1 MATRPYLLLL
11 CLVGAKLR
19 GAFSTL
25 PVARL
30 CFHIDVQYFATYLK
44 MEHYS
49 VYMRNILPSTAFVI
63 GIPICVFWGFLS
75 DRLGTRFGVCLGPLL
90 WGLIPVGILAFWG
103 PPTARL
109 FAFMVEFTYF
119 VTHICESLTPSAAV
133 EKSDDVQT
141 LPGSTRSVEEMPR
154 SALLSSALPL
164 AFFMRECTKGAQTHA
179 DTEASMHGYL
189 R

>member
-75 DRLGTRFGVCLGPLL
+75 DRLGTRFGLCLGPLL

-119 VTHICESLTPSAAV
+119 VTHICESSTPSAAEIV
-133 EKSDDVQT
+133 LKSLRTCRLCLDQRD
-141 LPGSTRSVEEMPR
+141 
-154 SALLSSALPL
+154 LS
-164 AFFMRECTKGAQTHA
+164 RKCRGARFYHRRY
-179 DTEASMHGYL
+179 H
-189 R
+189 